1 MTKRKSDSDLL
12 MEEGKSKQQKSEV
25 KSKYFDGMSFP
36 GLIDFTEI
44 ERRQKYRPDTVITSK
59 DGTKIYYHI
68 NKLVDIEFFDKL
80 YNGNIEEAKSGN
92 VKLEYDTVV
101 IMLMLN
107 FVEHPESFT
116 IKSKIIKNN
125 FGQSDALFQLTI
137 LAHYIQF
144 PDLEAMCYNRW
155 EMNHMLNLELIEM
168 YGKHNRDN
176 TALKLVTINGKKNID
191 KDVPKTFLSE
201 CYDLGMTFDKDAVIL
216 NIIPFYDPS
225 PEQLLLFKICS
236 SDYKIDNG
244 TCTPAQLKWMK
255 INSLK
260 NIGSETTLNKFM
272 EKYKGV
278 VGNPGVTKFLGL
290 LASCMFM

>member
-12 MEEGKSKQQKSEV
+12 MEEGKSKQQKSEESEV

-80 YNGNIEEAKSGN
+80 YNGNMEEAKSGN

-107 FVEHPESFT
+107 
-116 IKSKIIKNN
+116 
-125 FGQSDALFQLTI
+125 
-137 LAHYIQF
+137 
-144 PDLEAMCYNRW
+144 
-155 EMNHMLNLELIEM
+155 LELIEM

-176 TALKLVTINGKKNID
+176 TPLKLVTINGKKNID